1 MVDDRWQLKGCSHI
15 PSWHF
20 RSELALISYEEPA
33 EIYETY
39 NTTYDTKNTN
49 YIDYIQAFI
58 S

>member
-1 MVDDRWQLKGCSHI
+1 MVDDRWQLKGCSPI

-49 YIDYIQAFI
+49 YTNYTTNF
-58 S
+58 